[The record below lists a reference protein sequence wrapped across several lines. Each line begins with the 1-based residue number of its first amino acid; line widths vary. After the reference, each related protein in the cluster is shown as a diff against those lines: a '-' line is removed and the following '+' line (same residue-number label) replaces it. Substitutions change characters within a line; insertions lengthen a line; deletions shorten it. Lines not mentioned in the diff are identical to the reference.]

1 MPRCTR
7 SLARLHP
14 TTVGD
19 VSDDAEAI
27 QLGSFWQK
35 LSLQQRK
42 QLLRVD
48 KRALF
53 QTIRAQYC
61 SRCFGLFVLRFE
73 ELKGSAPVECQA
85 CATFY
90 VGLVVENGQTLTL
103 EESILE
109 DHPFKNFADAKARER
124 ERELQFMSG
133 GICGNGWTRSAGNTM
148 CNLHTSSVRPLSRCD
163 VEGWMLCN
171 NVQWRTIFFSDHKRW
186 KLSQDG
192 NFCRGALLITYE
204 NAGFPLCQV
213 VKAQACLFVLPF
225 FSIGTSA
232 IT

>member
-14 TTVGD
+14 T
-19 VSDDAEAI
+19 SDDACEAMPAE
-27 QLGSFWQK
+27 LLDFWQK
-35 LSLQQRK
+35 LPLQQRRE
-42 QLLRVD
+42 LLRVD

-73 ELKGSAPVECQA
+73 ELRGAAPVECQA

-90 VGLVVENGQTLTL
+90 VGLVVKNDTTLTL

-109 DHPFKNFADAKARER
+109 DQPFNNFADAKARER

-133 GICGNGWTRSAGNTM
+133 GICGNGWTRTPGNTM
-148 CNLHTSSVRPLSRCD
+148 CNLHSSSVRADLYP
-163 VEGWMLCN
+163 
-171 NVQWRTIFFSDHKRW
+171 
-186 KLSQDG
+186 
-192 NFCRGALLITYE
+192 
-204 NAGFPLCQV
+204 
-213 VKAQACLFVLPF
+213 
-225 FSIGTSA
+225 
-232 IT
+232 